1 MPHTSS
7 WWGLMIELYRSHKT
21 SFDIFLL
28 VVLGVIVRVF
38 YWGGRLREC
47 CGDVLIGTVIMT
59 FAAAHLPNVTVA
71 IPQIGAVTFSHSEI
85 AFVIGM
91 LGYKGIKAVIF
102 WGLKNR
108 FGIDLRERI
117 AQRKSSN

>member
-1 MPHTSS
+1 M
-7 WWGLMIELYRSHKT
+7 LELYRAHKT

-38 YWGGRLREC
+38 YWGGKLREC

-59 FAAAHLPNVTVA
+59 FAAAHLPNVTVT

-91 LGYKGIKAVIF
+91 LGYKGIKAVVF
-102 WGLKNR
+102 WVLKNR